1 MSSVN
6 NTPETY
12 DRKYYLSEI
21 APKWCPGCG
30 DHAAFN
36 ALTSAFAELEIP
48 REKLTMISG
57 IGCSSRLPYYID
69 SYGFHTIHG
78 RAPAIAL
85 GVKLANP
92 DLSVWVITGDGD
104 ALSIGGNHF
113 THLMRRNAN
122 IKVILFNNEIY
133 GLTKGQASPTSR
145 TGLTTKTTPY
155 GSIDRPIRPLSLAL
169 AAGATFTARV
179 VDNNLA
185 MMKEVFVEAGR
196 HQGVAV
202 IEVLVN
208 CVIFNA
214 GTHERFTD
222 KKLRD
227 NTTVTLKDGA
237 PLIFGEKRDRGII
250 VRDMRPQSVTI
261 GQDGIKESDLVV
273 HRLGAEDTTLAHML
287 SEVDHTELPLP
298 LGILYRTAKPTYEQR
313 LAQQRER
320 ALAKDGSPNLEKL
333 LHAGDTWRVD

>member
-1 MSSVN
+1 MSSENSTV
-6 NTPETY
+6 EKY
-12 DRKYYLSEI
+12 DRKYYLSQI

-36 ALTSAFAELEIP
+36 ALTSAFAELQIP
-48 REKLTMISG
+48 RDKLTMISG
-57 IGCSSRLPYYID
+57 IGCSSRLPYYIE

-85 GVKLANP
+85 GAKLANP

-113 THLMRRNAN
+113 THLMRRNAD
-122 IKVILFNNEIY
+122 IKVVLFNNEIY

-196 HQGVAV
+196 HKGVAV

-208 CVIFNA
+208 CVIFNNNA
-214 GTHERFTD
+214 HERFTD
-222 KKLRD
+222 KKLREN
-227 NTTVTLKDGA
+227 NTVILKDGE
-237 PLIFGEKRDRGII
+237 PLIFGENRERG
-250 VRDMRPQSVTI
+250 VMVKDMHPRSVVI
-261 GQDGIKESDLVV
+261 GENGIGEGDLVV
-273 HRLGAEDTTLAHML
+273 HRLGSEDTTLAHML
-287 SEVDHTELPLP
+287 SEVDVAEMPLP
-298 LGILYRTAKPTYEQR
+298 LGILYRTNKPTYEQQ
-313 LAQQRER
+313 LAGQRER
-320 ALAKDGSPNLEKL
+320 ALAKDGAPNLEKL